1 MKGGHSLNLLVT
13 GGAGFI
19 GLNFVHFLLKNTPYQ
34 ITVIDSLTYAS
45 HPDEIQALTSNPRF
59 RFIKGNIA
67 DKNDLKAVMDQQYEA
82 IIHFAA
88 ESHVDNSIQNAEE
101 FIHTNIVGTYEL
113 LEQLKLGAAK
123 KMIHVSTDEVYGTL
137 TPTQHPFTE
146 LSPLSPN
153 NPYSATKASSD
164 LLVRS
169 YYETF
174 KLPLMTTRCSNNFGA
189 YQNKEKF
196 IPTIV
201 YSALHNQKIPIYGD
215 GQQIRDWLFVEDHC
229 KAISLILEKGTS
241 GEVYNIGGGNER
253 KNVDLVKR
261 ILEIMGKSENL
272 IEYIEDRKGHDRR
285 YAINSTKLQSELGWE
300 QTSSFDQSL
309 VKTVKWH
316 INKFGA
322 SI

>member
-1 MKGGHSLNLLVT
+1 MKGGRSLNLLVT

-19 GLNFVHFLLKNTPYQ
+19 GLNFVHYLLENTSYQ
-34 ITVIDSLTYAS
+34 ITVIDSMTYAS

-59 RFIKGNIA
+59 RFKKGNIA
-67 DKNDLKAVMDQQYEA
+67 NKNDLNAVMDQQYEA

-88 ESHVDNSIQNAEE
+88 ESHVDNSIQNADD

-113 LEQLKLGAAK
+113 LQQLKTGAAN

-137 TPTQHPFTE
+137 TPDQQPFTE

-164 LLVRS
+164 LLVRA

-174 KLPLMTTRCSNNFGA
+174 KLPLITTRCSNNFGPF
-189 YQNKEKF
+189 QNMEKF
-196 IPTIV
+196 IPTII

-229 KAISLILEKGTS
+229 KALSLILEKGTS

-253 KNVDLVKR
+253 KNVDVVKR
-261 ILEIMGKSENL
+261 ILGIMGKSEKL
-272 IEYIEDRKGHDRR
+272 IEFVSDRIGHDRR
-285 YAINSTKLQSELGWE
+285 YAIDSTKLQSELGWK
-300 QTSSFDQSL
+300 QTTSFDQSL
-309 VKTVKWH
+309 KNTVEWH
-316 INKFGA
+316 VNHFGG
-322 SI
+322 SL